1 MEIRAISAPWYD
13 GVEFLIRDNSSDG
26 TIAIV
31 AEMKMTAVEPNM
43 AQPPTGRISR
53 QAAQVLMDDLWAA
66 GLRPSEGSGSAGSL
80 RATERHLE
88 DMRRIVATKLNVPLV
103 TKP

>member
-13 GVEFLIRDNSSDG
+13 GVEFLIREKIGDG
-26 TIAIV
+26 KIAIV
-31 AEMKMTAVEPNM
+31 TNMPLQTLEPNM
-43 AQPPTGRISR
+43 PQPPTGRISR

-66 GLRPSEGSGSAGSL
+66 GLRPTEGSGSAGSL
-80 RATERHLE
+80 RATEKHLE
-88 DMRRIVATKLNVPLV
+88 DMRRIVEKKLNVPLV